1 MRFPPGLVGGNVFF
15 DHDVF
20 AAGDQNRAGFGVPG
34 FGNELFISVDDVHFR
49 KVRSFGKGGAE
60 LGRFLPGGGR
70 DLSSLLR
77 SYDGVASGIVPDV
90 QPAVVAVG
98 EADGDLIVVARAAA
112 DDNFETVA

>member
-1 MRFPPGLVGGNVFF
+1 MRFPPGLVGGDVLF

-20 AAGDQNRAGFGVPG
+20 AAGDQDRAGFGVPG
-34 FGNELFISVDDVHFR
+34 FGNELFVSVDDVDLR

-77 SYDGVASGIVPDV
+77 LYPSIS
-90 QPAVVAVG
+90 
-98 EADGDLIVVARAAA
+98 
-112 DDNFETVA
+112 